1 MVIILGTI
9 ELANPDEATR
19 LRDALAARA
28 ARSRGDAGNLDY
40 AFAVNLENPREIRLT
55 EIWTSEAELNAHLQ
69 QPDPAF
75 AEVLATAAI
84 VSARVTAY
92 DGANER
98 ILMAR

>member
-9 ELANPDEATR
+9 KVASADEAVR

-28 ARSRGDAGNLDY
+28 TRSRGDAGNIDY
-40 AFAVNLENPREIRLT
+40 AFSVNLEDPSEVRLT
-55 EIWTSEAELNAHLQ
+55 EIWTSEADLDAHLRL
-69 QPDPAF
+69 PDPAF

-84 VSARVTAY
+84 VAAKITAY